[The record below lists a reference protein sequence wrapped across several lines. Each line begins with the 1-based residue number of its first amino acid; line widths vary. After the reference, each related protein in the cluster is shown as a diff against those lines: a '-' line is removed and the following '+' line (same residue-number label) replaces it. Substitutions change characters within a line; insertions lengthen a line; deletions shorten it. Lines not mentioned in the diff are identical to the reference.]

1 MTPSNRSLSMQVV
14 FLRSRV
20 LERQWLHMT
29 EDEALELWR
38 EARAM
43 DTERLTEWVE
53 MLERQL
59 ASTAR
64 RTKAAGQIELSLGDA
79 A

>member
-1 MTPSNRSLSMQVV
+1 MTAPTNRSLSMQVV

-20 LERQWLHMT
+20 LERQWQHMT
-29 EDEALELWR
+29 EEEALELWR

-43 DTERLTEWVE
+43 DTERLTEWVGL
-53 MLERQL
+53 LEAQL
-59 ASTAR
+59 ASIPK
-64 RTKAAGQIELSLGDA
+64 RTKGAGQLDLDLA